1 MPKLPKF
8 KDDQEAA
15 AWFES
20 HDTSAYMDEMEQ
32 VVERMAVVRTQ
43 FAVKPVDV
51 RMRTDFLE
59 AIQTV
64 AERQGIPYQALVQRW
79 LMEKLSQE
87 APDLVTS

>member
-8 KDDQEAA
+8 KNDQEAA

-20 HDTSAYMDEMEQ
+20 HDTGAYMDEMEE
-32 VVERMAVVRTQ
+32 VVERVAVVRTQ
-43 FAVKPVDV
+43 FPVKPMDV

>member
-8 KDDQEAA
+8 KNDQEAA

-32 VVERMAVVRTQ
+32 VVERVAVVRTQ
-43 FAVKPVDV
+43 FPVKPMDV
-51 RMRTDFLE
+51 RMRTDFLD

-87 APDLVTS
+87 APDLVAH